1 MRHERKFGVGKPSL
15 EHYPAWIK
23 ALIWFSVLAFGALFW
38 WTVANMVL
46 AAVLLRTLCR
56 KAPFRIALYFP
67 MPINCVRRNTLRS
80 ASEKKRNSERG

>member
-46 AAVLLRTLCR
+46 AVLTR
-56 KAPFRIALYFP
+56 
-67 MPINCVRRNTLRS
+67 
-80 ASEKKRNSERG
+80 